1 MGFKKCSILLDTP
14 FYEKGFSLMNI
25 QRLYNKAITATNA
38 IKFLSTYADDLNKI
52 DEIKPIMANNALPS
66 PKVSAICQVLW
77 ALLEKQQ
84 MAKKTIAEQE
94 AVKVAAK
101 ANKSK
106 EVETDKASY
115 TVTIFVKGDSDTEV
129 KVGYNDS
136 GEELVKNLPT
146 MQLAENW
153 AENRLFDRYDALY
166 AEIVAHKLVGKSG
179 VITFKID
186 RQTALYNKLKIKP
199 SPQCKRINYSD
210 SFKLG
215 FGMKVKNDRSYFSK
229 G

>member
-1 MGFKKCSILLDTP
+1 
-14 FYEKGFSLMNI
+14 MNI
-25 QRLYNKAITATNA
+25 QRLYNKAVRATNA
-38 IKFLSTYADDLNKI
+38 VKFLSMYADDLNKI

-94 AVKVAAK
+94 AAKIAAK

-106 EVETDKASY
+106 EGETNSHKASY

-153 AENRLFDRYDALY
+153 AENRLFDRYDAVY
-166 AEIVAHKLVGKSG
+166 AEIVANKLIGKSG

-186 RQTALYNKLKIKP
+186 RQTALYNKLKKTKRDP
-199 SPQCKRINYSD
+199 KCKHINYSNG
-210 SFKLG
+210 FRLG
-215 FGMKVKNDRSYFSK
+215 FGMKVKNDHSYFSK